1 MEADMFQLTD
11 ASPAS
16 RHAKASE
23 VGTTART
30 LVERVR
36 DAAHNLGCTGI
47 WARAAGR
54 HVLIGLAADDAF
66 ARITP
71 LGGTAYGLA
80 FRTLAPDGD
89 SCALEEVPPA
99 LQSPRWEPVL
109 LVDGLADV
117 VEHALIAVD
126 AVS

>member
-16 RHAKASE
+16 RQATTHE
-23 VGTTART
+23 VERPART
-30 LVERVR
+30 LVDRVR
-36 DAAHNLGCTGI
+36 EAASNLGCASA

-54 HVLIGLAADDAF
+54 HVLIGLESDDAF
-66 ARITP
+66 ARVTP

-80 FRTLAPDGD
+80 FRTLAPDGE
-89 SCALEEVPPA
+89 SCALDELPSV

-126 AVS
+126 AVR